1 MFPFFTRM
9 FCCCPF
15 FFLIYPSFVNSAVEL
30 ELPLEGQL
38 RNQLFGQ
45 LKPLFLKAAPAGS
58 FKKAKKILVLIL
70 IMNFVNLL
78 RIQKK
83 YFLFDNN

>member
-15 FFLIYPSFVNSAVEL
+15 FFLIYPSFLNSAVEL

-45 LKPLFLKAAPAGS
+45 LKPL